1 MYIDINNLWNS
12 SKKEKAERINSVT
25 HITNNKIIPADRII
39 EFLENIIKPADTVI
53 LEGDNQKQASF
64 LSESLARL
72 NPEKV
77 NNLHMVMANISRSE
91 HLDLFENKIASVIDF
106 AYAGNQSKRLADMV
120 EKKKINIGSINTYL
134 ELYARLFV
142 DLIPDICLI
151 AADKSDGEGN
161 LYTGSNTEDTPT
173 YAEAAGFKD
182 GIIIAQVNAIVDKVD
197 RVDIPGDWVDF
208 IVETGEPYGIEPIF
222 TKDPAKITNEQIL
235 MAMMAI
241 KGIYSKH
248 KVKTL
253 NHGIGYN
260 TAAIELLLPTF
271 GESLNLKGQICVNW
285 VLNPHPTLI
294 PAIESGWVSSICAF
308 GGEIGMEK
316 YIEKRPDIFF
326 TGRDGTLRSNRAIA
340 QMAGLYGIDMFVGS
354 TLQMDYSGNSSTVTK
369 NRITG
374 FGGAPNMGHNPDGRR
389 HATETWMSMKD
400 KDDDFMTKGR
410 KLVVQILST
419 KNKNGESNFV
429 EKLDA
434 VEVGKKAN
442 MPIAPIM
449 IYGED
454 ITHVV
459 TEKGIAYLYK
469 ARDLHLRKKL
479 LAAVAGETEH
489 GKSISIDE
497 ILQYRKNGMIAYPE
511 DLKINPHDANKSLL
525 SAKSFQELV
534 DWSHGLY
541 QVPKKFY

>member
-1 MYIDINNLWNS
+1 MSNLWNS
-12 SKKEKAERINSVT
+12 SKKEKTDRIYSIN
-25 HITNNKIIPADRII
+25 HITNNKIIPTNRIR
-39 EFLENIIKPADTVI
+39 EFFENIIKPMDAVI

-64 LSESLARL
+64 LSKNLAKV
-72 NPEKV
+72 NPEKI
-77 NNLHMVMANISRSE
+77 NNLHMVMANISMPE

-106 AYAGNQSKRLADMV
+106 CYAGNQSKRLAEML
-120 EKKKINIGSINTYL
+120 ERKTIKIGSINTYL

-142 DLIPDICLI
+142 DLIPDVCLI
-151 AADKSDGEGN
+151 AAEKADSEGN
-161 LYTGSNTEDTPT
+161 LYTGFNTEDTPT
-173 YAEAAGFKD
+173 YTEAAAFKD
-182 GIIIAQVNAIVDKVD
+182 GIVIAQVNDIVNKVD

-208 IVETGEPYGIEPIF
+208 VVKADEPYILDPIF

-241 KGIYSKH
+241 KGIYYKH
-248 KVKTL
+248 KVKSL

-271 GESLNLKGQICVNW
+271 GESLNIKGHICTNW

-308 GGEIGMEK
+308 GGEVGMEK
-316 YIEKRPDIFF
+316 YIENRSDIFF

-354 TLQMDYSGNSSTVTK
+354 TLQMDYFGNSSTVTK

-374 FGGAPNMGHNPDGRR
+374 FGGAPNMGHNPNGRR
-389 HATETWMSMKD
+389 HVTETWMSMKN
-400 KDDDFMTKGR
+400 KDDDYIAKGK

-419 KNKNGESNFV
+419 KNKNDEPNLV
-429 EKLDA
+429 EELDA
-434 VEVGKKAN
+434 VGVGMKSN
-442 MPIAPIM
+442 MPIAPVM
-449 IYGED
+449 IYGDD

-469 ARDLHLRKKL
+469 AKDPYLRRNL
-479 LAAVAGETEH
+479 LAAVAGSTKL
-489 GKSISIDE
+489 GKSISTDKIN
-497 ILQYRKNGMIAYPE
+497 QYRKKGMVAYPE
-511 DLKINPHDANKSLL
+511 DLKINPNEIDRSLL
-525 SAKSFQELV
+525 SAKSFQDLV

-541 QVPKKFY
+541 RVPEKFN